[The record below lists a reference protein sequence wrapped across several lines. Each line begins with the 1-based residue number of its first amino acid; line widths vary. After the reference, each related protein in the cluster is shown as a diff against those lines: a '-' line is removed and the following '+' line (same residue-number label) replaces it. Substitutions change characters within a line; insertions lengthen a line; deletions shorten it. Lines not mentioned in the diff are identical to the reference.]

1 MSTDAEKVGA
11 MVSAMHSA
19 LEKNKELHREITALK
34 AEKLEMQEKYNA
46 YSILDKTEQFNGRI
60 ERLEKTCEL
69 IEKFLGEK
77 IEAITTKWEVTLEEG
92 KSDDSSSETP

>member
-34 AEKLEMQEKYNA
+34 AENLKLTEMGFKQMVEYEEKLA
-46 YSILDKTEQFNGRI
+46 LAVDSLDKARAAI
-60 ERLEKTCEL
+60 A
-69 IEKFLGEK
+69 KFKGE
-77 IEAITTKWEVTLEEG
+77 
-92 KSDDSSSETP
+92 